1 MFSCIHREVC
11 ISVMGFSIPWRK
23 CWRVSR
29 QKLPLQ
35 CSVRTQ
41 RVDCTQ
47 AADVFLLNFKATRPK
62 ESLARFP
69 NTMQMILNYSENK
82 LVIHD
87 PKASSSPWTALRM
100 RLWKP
105 LWCKIQ
111 QIKLL
116 PTLTSTIRVKAKIC
130 PTSTANININ
140 TPNTLNPTTKVTQ
153 HRHKFS

>member
-1 MFSCIHREVC
+1 
-11 ISVMGFSIPWRK
+11 MGFSIPWRK

-35 CSVRTQ
+35 SSVRTQ

-82 LVIHD
+82 L
-87 PKASSSPWTALRM
+87 
-100 RLWKP
+100 
-105 LWCKIQ
+105 
-111 QIKLL
+111 
-116 PTLTSTIRVKAKIC
+116 
-130 PTSTANININ
+130 
-140 TPNTLNPTTKVTQ
+140 LNPPYGEWFMTRKRRPALEL
-153 HRHKFS
+153 H